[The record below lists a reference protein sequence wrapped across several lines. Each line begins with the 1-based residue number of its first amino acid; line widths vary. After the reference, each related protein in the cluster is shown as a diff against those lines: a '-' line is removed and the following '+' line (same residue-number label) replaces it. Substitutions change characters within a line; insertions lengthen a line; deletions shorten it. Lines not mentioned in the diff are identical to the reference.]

1 MLPTTRVTNF
11 LTTNKMEEKMIRCS
25 VCGEMK
31 AEGKFPRNRLSDGTV
46 KVAGTVC
53 NTCNSRLYRERM
65 KEKMNKT
72 KIVEEAGT
80 LELIEAISKLNSLGY
95 IVIKK
100 EEYIK
105 KEENDENGIFEKA

>member
-11 LTTNKMEEKMIRCS
+11 LTTNKNKMEEKKIRCS

-53 NTCNSRLYRERM
+53 NTCNSRLYRDRM

-100 EEYIK
+100 EDYEKILSNQ
-105 KEENDENGIFEKA
+105 KEEEK

>member
-1 MLPTTRVTNF
+1 
-11 LTTNKMEEKMIRCS
+11 MEEKMVRCS

-31 AEGKFPRNRLSDGTV
+31 PEGKFPRNRLSDGTV

-53 NTCNSRLYRERM
+53 NTCNSRIYRERM

-72 KIVEEAGT
+72 KIVEEVGT

-100 EEYIK
+100 EDYELSNQK
-105 KEENDENGIFEKA
+105 QEEQ

>member
-1 MLPTTRVTNF
+1 
-11 LTTNKMEEKMIRCS
+11 MIRCS

-31 AEGKFPRNRLSDGTV
+31 PEGKFPRNRLSDGTV

-53 NTCNSRLYRERM
+53 NTCSSRQYRDRM
-65 KEKMNKT
+65 KEKINKT

-80 LELIEAISKLNSLGY
+80 LELIDAISKLNSLGY

-100 EEYIK
+100 EDY
-105 KEENDENGIFEKA
+105 EKLTNKQD